1 MHSDKVSCISIGVVN
16 GTLRNVALRK
26 FRPDL
31 SEVFWGGSRLKVSF
45 SMFFPV
51 PTEFSVF
58 CGKDLRVLAFK
69 SRLSEFIKDIK
80 LHISNSAR
88 KI

>member
-1 MHSDKVSCISIGVVN
+1 MVVN
-16 GTLRNVALRK
+16 GTSRNVALTK

-45 SMFFPV
+45 STFFPV
-51 PTEFSVF
+51 STEFSVF
-58 CGKDLRVLAFK
+58 CGKDLRVLACK
-69 SRLSEFIKDIK
+69 SYRFSEFIKDIK

>member
-1 MHSDKVSCISIGVVN
+1 MN
-16 GTLRNVALRK
+16 GTSRNVALRK

-51 PTEFSVF
+51 STEFSVF
-58 CGKDLRVLAFK
+58 CSKDLRVLVFK
-69 SRLSEFIKDIK
+69 SRFSEFIKDTLSYIHQTLRGK
-80 LHISNSAR
+80 YN
-88 KI
+88 

>member
-1 MHSDKVSCISIGVVN
+1 MVVN
-16 GTLRNVALRK
+16 GTSRNVALRK

-45 SMFFPV
+45 STFFPV
-51 PTEFSVF
+51 STEFSVF
-58 CGKDLRVLAFK
+58 CGKDLRVLVCK
-69 SRLSEFIKDIK
+69 SYRFSEFIKDIK